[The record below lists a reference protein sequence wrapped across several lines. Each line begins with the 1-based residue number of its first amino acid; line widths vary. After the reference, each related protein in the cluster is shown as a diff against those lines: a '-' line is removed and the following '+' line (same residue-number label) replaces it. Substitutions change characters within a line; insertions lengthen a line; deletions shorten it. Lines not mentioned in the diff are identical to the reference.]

1 MSLTDVIREV
11 RTDRES
17 PAAAFDGAN
26 KRFDS
31 LMESQVLPEMR
42 RLCVRLST
50 NLAEEKSRKCRRL
63 VDSTATGLGDVLST
77 IGRLK
82 DFVQL
87 RRFDVNFADVFD
99 ELRSSWEC
107 LKATFAW
114 EDKLFGSRFHAR
126 EEVELAVT
134 VNGKKLS
141 FEAFLWWISA
151 SPMIDQLFESSEFSI
166 ANIADPDA
174 REVFERILGAA

>member
-1 MSLTDVIREV
+1 MSLADVIREV

-99 ELRSSWEC
+99 ELRSCWEC

-134 VNGKKLS
+134 VNGKIVIRS
-141 FEAFLWWISA
+141 FFCGGF
-151 SPMIDQLFESSEFSI
+151 P
-166 ANIADPDA
+166 PH
-174 REVFERILGAA
+174 R